1 MKKLVMGLLGAMM
14 ILSLAACTPTT
25 EKNKTGEVKEPQQ
38 EEVVE
43 STADAGP
50 GVVTG
55 RPVDR
60 MRRILPWSLY
70 TVSAKMEARSREPW
84 IP

>member
-38 EEVVE
+38 EDVVE
-43 STADAGP
+43 VGS
-50 GVVTG
+50 
-55 RPVDR
+55 
-60 MRRILPWSLY
+60 
-70 TVSAKMEARSREPW
+70 
-84 IP
+84 

>member
-55 RPVDR
+55 RPVDQDAPDLK
-60 MRRILPWSLY
+60 MVLY
-70 TVSAKMEARSREPW
+70 TVSAKMEARLREAW
-84 IP
+84 TQ

>member
-43 STADAGP
+43 STADAP
-50 GVVTG
+50 NYHYE
-55 RPVDR
+55 D
-60 MRRILPWSLY
+60 LELLYSLY
-70 TVSAKMEARSREPW
+70 QERELL
-84 IP
+84 

>member
-38 EEVVE
+38 EDTVYV
-43 STADAGP
+43 SNAYIKYAKP
-50 GVVTG
+50 YAVQK
-55 RPVDR
+55 
-60 MRRILPWSLY
+60 ILNF
-70 TVSAKMEARSREPW
+70 
-84 IP
+84 